1 MRNRGLLGKSLLVGL
16 LAVAWSGLASAGDI
30 ILGNLQDLSG
40 PTSVLGNAVTRGAEL
55 AVEKVNAAGGFKGD
69 KVKLVTVDT
78 KGNVQEAIKA
88 FNRLVDHENAVA
100 VLGPPVSNI
109 GLAIAPIANEKK
121 IPVLGSFIDPRVTVQ
136 ESGEAQPSMF
146 LIQPTST
153 QYAEIIASYAN
164 EKLGFKKFAVLYDQS
179 NAFAVSM
186 LKPFKAYIEKR
197 GGSVVAEETYTKT
210 DKDYRAQLNKIK
222 SAGADVLYIPNYTQ
236 DLVITVKQAKQIGLN
251 LPMVSGLDAAPPF
264 ATLVGDPEA
273 ANNIYFA
280 NNFSDKEPQLTE
292 VRAAYK
298 AKFNEDPINKA
309 YLGYDKVT
317 VLLKAVELGGGATGP
332 QIIAGLSKI
341 KDVQGTTGVISLSPK
356 THQPLGLSMVM
367 YKIENGKYS
376 EIGRYVPESHK

>member
-1 MRNRGLLGKSLLVGL
+1 MRNRGFLVKTLLVGL
-16 LAVAWSGLASAGDI
+16 LAWSSAASAGEI
-30 ILGNLQDLSG
+30 VLGNLQDLSG

-55 AVEKVNAAGGFKGD
+55 AVDKVNAGGGLKGD

-88 FNRLVDHENAVA
+88 FNRLVDHEKAVA

-121 IPVLGSFIDPRVTVQ
+121 IAVLGSFIDPRVTVQ
-136 ESGEAQPSMF
+136 ENGEAQAAMF

-292 VRAAYK
+292 VRNAYK

-309 YLGYDKVT
+309 YLGYDKVI
-317 VLLKAVELGGGATGP
+317 VLLKAVELGGGASGP
-332 QIIAGLSKI
+332 QIIAGLAKI

-356 THQPLGLSMVM
+356 THQPVGLSMVM

>member
-1 MRNRGLLGKSLLVGL
+1 MRNRGFLLKSCL
-16 LAVAWSGLASAGDI
+16 LALFVSSGLVSAGEI
-30 ILGNLQDLSG
+30 VLGNLQDLSG

-55 AVEKVNAAGGFKGD
+55 AVDKVNAAGGYKGD

-88 FNRLVDHENAVA
+88 FNRLIDHDNAIA

-109 GLAIAPIANEKK
+109 GLAIAPMANEKK

-136 ESGEAQPSMF
+136 ENGEPQPAMF
-146 LIQPTST
+146 LIQPTSV
-153 QYAEIIASYAN
+153 QYAEIIASYAL
-164 EKLGFKKFAVLYDQS
+164 EKLGHKKFAVLYDQS

-197 GGSVVAEETYTKT
+197 GGTVVAEETYTKS

-222 SAGADVLYIPNYTQ
+222 SANADVLYIPNYTQ

-292 VRAAYK
+292 VRNAYR
-298 AKFNEDPINKA
+298 AKFNEEPINKA

-317 VLLKAVELGGGATGP
+317 VLLKAIELGGGASGP
-332 QIIAGLSKI
+332 QIIAGLSKV
-341 KDVQGTTGVISLSPK
+341 KNVQGTTGVITLSDK

-367 YKIENGKYS
+367 YKIDAGKYQ